1 MPSDI
6 CVQHSWLNLFSQI
19 IWLLNLWQRSEVL
32 TKGAHNEESWNVTL
46 SSQDN
51 LAWLSQ
57 DKEIASSAFQENV
70 LVPNVAHNGEA
81 WNNTL
86 SSQDSLIW
94 LSQHREIAPSAFQEN
109 VLVPNGSTSVQRT
122 HKCCA
127 YIANKSKY
135 CARLNSIQAFSD
147 INRDVRYAHAM
158 LFFFSLLSF
167 FGLFCSQLTSYLL
180 LSH

>member
-1 MPSDI
+1 MT
-6 CVQHSWLNLFSQI
+6 N
-19 IWLLNLWQRSEVL
+19 
-32 TKGAHNEESWNVTL
+32 GAHNEESWNDRL

-51 LAWLSQ
+51 LTWLSQ
-57 DKEIASSAFQENV
+57 GKEIAPSAFQEKV
-70 LVPNVAHNGEA
+70 LVPNGAQNGEA
-81 WNNTL
+81 WNSTF

-109 VLVPNGSTSVQRT
+109 VLVPNGSTSVQT